1 MENTFLTLNR
11 EYLSII
17 NNMKAKE
24 QVIFDIQAE
33 KFKYLHR
40 DETKI
45 KNRVNIDTLNKRL
58 NEVKKLNFYSNAK
71 MIIVTLLVVAAVIL
85 ISLKF

>member
-1 MENTFLTLNR
+1 MKNTFLTLDG

-24 QVIFDIQAE
+24 QVIFDIHAE

-45 KNRVNIDTLNKRL
+45 KNRVSIDTLNKRL

-71 MIIVTLLVVAAVIL
+71 MIIVSLLVVAAVML
-85 ISLKF
+85 ISLNF

>member
-1 MENTFLTLNR
+1 MENTFLTLNG

-17 NNMKAKE
+17 NNMKTKE

-71 MIIVTLLVVAAVIL
+71 MIFYALFTVGVFVL
-85 ISLKF
+85 ISLNF